1 MENILPS
8 NRTDYRKSSRLIYSF
23 TILLALLVL
32 AALALY
38 VVRFVTAVQP
48 GVSHDDAEYL
58 VLAESFATGRPYRLI
73 NFPQQPFE
81 TVWPPGY
88 PLFILAPAWLVIGPN
103 YDLLRAT
110 SLILAI
116 VNIGLVYKLF
126 RPLLSPPFL
135 ILVVALFAFNQAV
148 VGAAGLTMSE
158 TAFFF
163 FSLLSVI
170 LFSIWRE
177 KPGIL
182 NWQFL
187 LLVFTL
193 FAAVLVRYVGVI
205 LIVAAFIYLVGERK
219 YVRAIV
225 LTLSVLALLLP
236 FGFFLYHLGSSAP
249 RSDSAVYI
257 ITWLLAN
264 LNEQLRISLV
274 NYWRTVPFVLVPVL
288 GPKAVSY
295 LGAMQLAWT
304 VDLVHSVILLFIMV
318 GVIKSLRRREFFAFY
333 SVGYIFLLIM
343 ITPRENPKIFN
354 ELRYTIPIIPFL
366 YFFLI
371 QGLGLTVTRFSKYR
385 PFRQPKTITHI
396 LGIMLL
402 TILVLRNIQQA
413 RAEFPIVD
421 LSVGATWVR
430 DNSPENTVVITPDP
444 VSRYLYL
451 RRVTVPYPKDRDP
464 AVFLSEIEAKDVNYL
479 LVAPALRTRDRQ
491 PNLALSLDPYLTD
504 VVLPLI
510 AENPARFSL
519 VFYDKR
525 FNTSVYQVQ
534 QKP

>member
-1 MENILPS
+1 MENVLPS
-8 NRTDYRKSSRLIYSF
+8 NCTDYRKSSRLIYSF
-23 TILLALLVL
+23 TILLALVVL

-88 PLFILAPAWLVIGPN
+88 PLFILAPAWFVIGPN

-126 RPLLSPPFL
+126 RPLLSPPLL

-148 VGAAGLTMSE
+148 AGAAGLTMSE

-163 FSLLSVI
+163 FSLLSII
-170 LFSIWRE
+170 LFSIWKE

-187 LLVFTL
+187 LLAFTL
-193 FAAVLVRYVGVI
+193 FAAVLVRYVGVT
-205 LIVAAFIYLVGERK
+205 LIVAAFIYLVVERK

-225 LTLSVLALLLP
+225 LPLSVLVLLLP
-236 FGFFLYHLGSSAP
+236 FGFFLYHLGTSAP
-249 RSDSAVYI
+249 KSDSAVYI
-257 ITWLLAN
+257 ITWLLSN
-264 LNEQLRISLV
+264 LDEQLRISLV
-274 NYWRTVPFVLVPVL
+274 NYWRTIPFVLVPVL
-288 GPKAVSY
+288 GPKAVDY
-295 LGAMQLAWT
+295 LGAMQLAWI
-304 VDLVHSVILLFIMV
+304 VDLMHSVILLFIVV
-318 GVIKSLRRREFFAFY
+318 GAIKSLKRREFFAFY

-354 ELRYTIPIIPFL
+354 ELRYTMPVIPFL

-371 QGLGLTVTRFSKYR
+371 QGIKLTVTRFSKYS
-385 PFRQPKTITHI
+385 PFRQPKTITLG
-396 LGIMLL
+396 LGIILL

-430 DNSPENTVVITPDP
+430 DNSPENTVVLTPDP

-451 RRVTVPYPKDRDP
+451 RRITIPYPKNRDS
-464 AVFLSEIEAKDVNYL
+464 AFLLSVIEAQGVNYL

-491 PNLALSLDPYLTD
+491 PNQALSLDSYMTD

-519 VFYDKR
+519 VFYDKK

-534 QKP
+534 PKP

>member
-1 MENILPS
+1 MENVLPT
-8 NRTDYRKSSRLIYSF
+8 NRADYRKSSRLIYSF
-23 TILLALLVL
+23 TILLALVVL

-103 YDLLRAT
+103 YDLLRMT

-126 RPLLSPPFL
+126 RPLLSPPLL

-148 VGAAGLTMSE
+148 AGAAGLTMSE

-170 LFSIWRE
+170 LFSIWKE

-193 FAAVLVRYVGVI
+193 FAAVLVRYVGVT
-205 LIVAAFIYLVGERK
+205 LVVAAFIYLVVERK
-219 YVRAIV
+219 YAWAVV
-225 LTLSVLALLLP
+225 LTLSVFVLLLP
-236 FGFFLYHLGSSAP
+236 FGLFLYHLGSNTP
-249 RSDSAVYI
+249 KSDSAVYI
-257 ITWLLAN
+257 FTWLLSN

-274 NYWRTVPFVLVPVL
+274 NYWRTVPFILVPVL

-304 VDLVHSVILLFIMV
+304 IDLVHSVILLFIVV
-318 GVIKSLRRREFFAFY
+318 GAIKSLKRREFFAFY
-333 SVGYIFLLIM
+333 SVCYIFLLII

-354 ELRYTIPIIPFL
+354 ELRYTIPIISFL

-385 PFRQPKTITHI
+385 PFRQPKTITLL

-402 TILVLRNIQQA
+402 TVLVLRNIQQA
-413 RAEFPIVD
+413 RVEFPIVD

-430 DNSPENTVVITPDP
+430 DNTPENTVVITPDP

-451 RRVTVPYPKDRDP
+451 RRMTVPYPKDRDP
-464 AVFLSEIEAKDVNYL
+464 AFLLSMIEAQRANYL
-479 LVAPALRTRDRQ
+479 LVAPALRTRDSQ

-504 VVLPLI
+504 VVLPVI
-510 AENPARFSL
+510 AENPTRFSL
-519 VFYDKR
+519 VFYDKK
-525 FNTSVYQVQ
+525 FNTSVYHVQ
-534 QKP
+534 QEP